1 MKNYSEIT
9 VKYLKEKKKRTLFTI
24 VGIIISLSL
33 ISGVGFLGLS
43 LKDYMYNLIINDGGD
58 YECSF
63 NGINYKNIKALK
75 YDVDLEKVAVT
86 TYEGVFTDIKNE
98 KENYIDILKGDEEYF
113 NIITSYRI
121 KEGRVP
127 ENGDEII
134 LNESAKKFFGININD
149 EIVLNIINENNEVT
163 DKTKTYKVVGF
174 EKDKYIGGT
183 YFSAYTL
190 LENIEAN
197 KDYFVYFS
205 VIDSGNKINTIYE
218 KAKRFNVEDI
228 MNINNDLLLLKGES
242 TRDGINIVI
251 KGIVAFV
258 FAVIVIATIFLI
270 YNAINISVAER
281 VKQFG
286 ILRSIGATPRQ
297 ISSIVFNEGIIM
309 CLISV
314 PLGVIFGYLGVKVT
328 VSLLGSKIASI
339 FNGDSMTVKFYP
351 SIILFTLVLGLI
363 TILFAC
369 YGPAKRAGKVNVIN
383 VIKGN
388 DHGEKIKYYKGTLV
402 RKIFGVEGWI
412 AYKNIRKN
420 SKRFVVTILS
430 LSISLIMFIT
440 FTTLNLKRIN
450 ELKYIQKTSFIHGR
464 IYEYKAENSSEVE
477 DKLKEI
483 KDIDNIYRRQQ
494 ITCNIVLDSNNLT
507 DEFKR
512 LYPGLLIDGDFTNE
526 VFSYSENTLKEI
538 EVDNLKDD
546 EIILINSISRY
557 NEDGKLEKIDITN
570 YKEGDIIKIPAASLK
585 YMKIMDMEECK
596 KAINEDIKNNN
607 YMEFKVKKI
616 VDKDLFSNDYNCNFQ
631 LIINENKFNELFK
644 DQYYNRDLGYRYP
657 DINDNEQVEKIIS
670 KVNSVANEYGVAYI
684 DFVKDNKVQEEM
696 WTIINVF
703 IYGFIIMVTLIG
715 VVNVV
720 NTITLNILLKKKEYG
735 TLETIG
741 MDIRQLNKMV
751 ILEGLLHGIIS
762 SIVGGV
768 IAVILSK
775 IAIRIVG
782 YGFTLNDGLY
792 LSPFIIGI
800 IANLI
805 IVLIA
810 SLIPLRKLKKMT
822 LVETIK
828 ASE

>member
-1 MKNYSEIT
+1 M
-9 VKYLKEKKKRTLFTI
+9 
-24 VGIIISLSL
+24 
-33 ISGVGFLGLS
+33 
-43 LKDYMYNLIINDGGD
+43 
-58 YECSF
+58 
-63 NGINYKNIKALK
+63 
-75 YDVDLEKVAVT
+75 
-86 TYEGVFTDIKNE
+86 
-98 KENYIDILKGDEEYF
+98 
-113 NIITSYRI
+113 
-121 KEGRVP
+121 
-127 ENGDEII
+127 
-134 LNESAKKFFGININD
+134 
-149 EIVLNIINENNEVT
+149 
-163 DKTKTYKVVGF
+163 
-174 EKDKYIGGT
+174 
-183 YFSAYTL
+183 
-190 LENIEAN
+190 
-197 KDYFVYFS
+197 
-205 VIDSGNKINTIYE
+205 
-218 KAKRFNVEDI
+218 
-228 MNINNDLLLLKGES
+228 
-242 TRDGINIVI
+242 
-251 KGIVAFV
+251 
-258 FAVIVIATIFLI
+258 
-270 YNAINISVAER
+270 
-281 VKQFG
+281 
-286 ILRSIGATPRQ
+286 
-297 ISSIVFNEGIIM
+297 
-309 CLISV
+309 
-314 PLGVIFGYLGVKVT
+314 T

-616 VDKDLFSNDYNCNFQ
+616 VDKDLF
-631 LIINENKFNELFK
+631 
-644 DQYYNRDLGYRYP
+644 
-657 DINDNEQVEKIIS
+657 
-670 KVNSVANEYGVAYI
+670 
-684 DFVKDNKVQEEM
+684 
-696 WTIINVF
+696 
-703 IYGFIIMVTLIG
+703 
-715 VVNVV
+715 
-720 NTITLNILLKKKEYG
+720 
-735 TLETIG
+735 
-741 MDIRQLNKMV
+741 
-751 ILEGLLHGIIS
+751 
-762 SIVGGV
+762 
-768 IAVILSK
+768 
-775 IAIRIVG
+775 
-782 YGFTLNDGLY
+782 
-792 LSPFIIGI
+792 
-800 IANLI
+800 
-805 IVLIA
+805 
-810 SLIPLRKLKKMT
+810 
-822 LVETIK
+822 
-828 ASE
+828 